1 MPEPRDE
8 KYRRMIVENLNDS
21 ILVEAG
27 AGSGKTTSL
36 VKRMLALIASGRCSV
51 ENMAAVT
58 FTRKAAA
65 ELKGRFQIDLE
76 DAFLNEKD
84 PEKQSR
90 YHQGLTN
97 LEHLFAGTIHSFCAR
112 ILRERPIEAGLDPDF
127 EELEEAD
134 NAVLRDRCWIEY
146 LEELHEREAREF
158 KKIVDLGFR
167 PSELMGTYQALS
179 LYPEVNAVRKKLK
192 PPDFRSA
199 KKALDDYLDRSWN
212 VIPRS
217 VADKGWDPLQTILRR
232 AWLRCRY
239 LDIKKDVNFIEILKI
254 MDRSSSITQNRWPD
268 KDVAKEQKST
278 FDAFRAEWVT
288 PCLNLW
294 RQFCHYYIME
304 TAEPAVEYFKAV
316 RGKNALMN
324 FQDLLIRSA
333 DLLKNN
339 PEVRRYFQ
347 KIVTHILVDE
357 FQDTDPVQAEIILY
371 LTGENANE
379 SEWHKTKVK
388 KGALFIVGDPKQSIY
403 RFRRADIEIYNE
415 VKRIVRESG
424 GRIIPLTTNFRSLPA
439 VCDWINP
446 IFKSKFPENATQYQ
460 PAFEPLVP
468 HKKLSGPG
476 LKRIS
481 IGKVNRN
488 SQEEVAR
495 QDAERIASWIDRALK
510 GNFKVIRTGDEINE
524 GLSDSA
530 GPGDFMIL
538 LRYKGHMS
546 IYARALEARG
556 IPYEISGGGA
566 FNESEEIQHLL
577 NLLTSISEP
586 DDQVALISVL
596 RGPFFGI
603 SDDLLYRFKENGGV
617 FSYLRPTDK
626 CGDKEAKERIGR
638 AFNEMYQYY
647 RWARTRPPA
656 SSLSLILNQLG
667 IIPLSLTRIMG
678 KSRSGNLLK
687 ALELTL
693 WESSRN
699 QISFPEMVER
709 LQEYYSNIDVEEMNV
724 EPGKKDV
731 VRLMN
736 LHKAKGLEA
745 PVVFL
750 ADPLKETSH
759 SPNLHIS
766 RSSTEATGHFLAT
779 RPIGRWGIE
788 IIGIPPDWEE
798 YEKLETKY
806 QIAEAERLLY
816 VATTRARQLLVVS
829 RYVEKLDK
837 GSWKDLY
844 PYLDQVDE
852 LDSTDMPAQPQ
863 TEGRVVLEEFF
874 AARQKISEGMENSR
888 KQTYRTETVTEAA
901 KSSAENAPFIEDT
914 GRGMSWGRIIHKI
927 IESITKD
934 DKIDIGLKAEYLL
947 REEERPISEKDAIV
961 ALVKKVMSSEVW
973 KRMKASEI
981 VLVEVPFSLKIE
993 AEKLPKIVSGVIDLA
1008 FKEPDGWVIADYKS
1022 DKVDENLDDLI
1033 LYYKPQVEMY
1043 REFWKEMSK
1052 EDVKEA
1058 GLYFVDAGLWV
1069 VV

>member
-1 MPEPRDE
+1 MPEPQDE
-8 KYRRMIVENLNDS
+8 KYRRMIVDNLDDS

-36 VKRMLALIASGRCSV
+36 VKRILSLIASGRCGV

-65 ELKGRFQIDLE
+65 ELKGRFQIELE
-76 DAFLNEKD
+76 DAFLKEKD
-84 PEKQSR
+84 PEKQRR
-90 YHQGLTN
+90 YHQGLTD

-134 NAVLRDRCWIEY
+134 NAVLRDRSWTEY
-146 LEELHEREAREF
+146 LEELHEREAPEF
-158 KKIVDLGFR
+158 KKIIDLGFR
-167 PSELMGTYQALS
+167 PSELMGTYQTLS

-192 PPDFRSA
+192 LPDFIRA
-199 KKALDDYLDRSWN
+199 KKALDGYLNRSWS

-217 VADKGWDPLQTILRR
+217 VPDKGWDQLQTILRR

-254 MDRSSSITQNRWPD
+254 LDKSASVTQNRWPD
-268 KDVAKEQKST
+268 KDLAKEQKSA
-278 FDAFRAEWVT
+278 FDAFRAEWIA
-288 PCLNLW
+288 PSLKLW
-294 RQFCHYYIME
+294 RQFCHYHIMAI
-304 TAEPAVEYFKAV
+304 TEPAVEYFKAA
-316 RGKNALMN
+316 RKKNALMN
-324 FQDLLIRSA
+324 FQDLLIRAA

-339 PEVRRYFQ
+339 PEVRLYFQ
-347 KIVTHILVDE
+347 EKYTHILVDE
-357 FQDTDPVQAEIILY
+357 FQDTDPIQAEIILY
-371 LTGENANE
+371 LTGENVKENM
-379 SEWHKTKVK
+379 WRKTKVK
-388 KGALFIVGDPKQSIY
+388 KGSLFIVGDPKQSIY

-415 VKRIVRESG
+415 VKRIFGKSG

-446 IFKSKFPENATQYQ
+446 IFKSKFPENATQFQ

-476 LKRIS
+476 LKKIS
-481 IGKVNRN
+481 IVKVNRN
-488 SQEEVAR
+488 NQEEVAR
-495 QDAERIASWIDRALK
+495 QDAERITEWIEQALK
-510 GNFKVIRTGDEINE
+510 GNFKVTRTRDEINE
-524 GLSDSA
+524 GLSESV

-566 FNESEEIQHLL
+566 FNESEEIKHLL
-577 NLLTSISEP
+577 NLLISISEP

-596 RGPFFGI
+596 RGPFFGV
-603 SDDLLYRFKENGGV
+603 SDDLLYRFKKNGGV
-617 FSYLRPTDK
+617 FSYFMPTDK
-626 CGDKEAKERIGR
+626 CGDMEAKERMGR
-638 AFNEMYQYY
+638 VFNEMYQYY
-647 RWARTRPPA
+647 KWARTKPPA
-656 SSLSLILNQLG
+656 SALSLILNRLG
-667 IIPLSLTRIMG
+667 IIPLSLTRTMG
-678 KSRSGNLLK
+678 ESRSGNLLK

-693 WESSRN
+693 WESSKN
-699 QISFPEMVER
+699 QISFSEMVER
-709 LQEYYSNIDVEEMNV
+709 MQAYYSDIDVEEMNV

-745 PVVFL
+745 TVVFL

-759 SPNLHIS
+759 PPNLHIS
-766 RSSTEATGHFLAT
+766 RSSTEMIGRYLAT
-779 RPIGRWGIE
+779 RSKGWWGRE
-788 IIGIPPDWEE
+788 IIGTPPDWEK
-798 YEKLETKY
+798 YEKLESKF
-806 QIAEAERLLY
+806 QKAEEVRLLY

-837 GSWKDLY
+837 GSWKALY

-852 LDSTDMPAQPQ
+852 LDSADMPAQPQ
-863 TEGRVVLEEFF
+863 TEGRVVLEEFN
-874 AARQKISEGMENSR
+874 AAKKKISEGMEKSR
-888 KQTYRTETVTEAA
+888 KQTYLIETVTEAA
-901 KSSAENAPFIEDT
+901 KPSAENAPFAEDT
-914 GRGMSWGRIIHKI
+914 GRGLSWGRIIHKI

-934 DKIDIGLKAEYLL
+934 DKIDIGLKAENLL

-961 ALVKKVMSSEVW
+961 ALVDKVMSSEMW

-981 VLVEVPFSLKIE
+981 ALVEVPFSLKIE

-1022 DKVDENLDDLI
+1022 DKVDDNLDGLVS
-1033 LYYKPQVEMY
+1033 YYKPQVEMY
-1043 REFWKEMSK
+1043 REFWKEISK
-1052 EDVKEA
+1052 EDVKET
-1058 GLYFVDAGLWV
+1058 GLYFVDIQKWV
-1069 VV
+1069 NI